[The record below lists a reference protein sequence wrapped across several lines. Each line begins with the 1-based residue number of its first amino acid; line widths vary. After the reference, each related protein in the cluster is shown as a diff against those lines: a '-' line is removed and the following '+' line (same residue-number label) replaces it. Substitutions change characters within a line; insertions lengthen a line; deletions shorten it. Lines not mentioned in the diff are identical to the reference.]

1 MGATSV
7 AELDQEDA
15 KIVTLARSARAR
27 TGAAEGS
34 AVRDTDGRTYAACT
48 VALPSLR
55 LTALQAAVAA
65 AVASGAEGLEA
76 AAVVTSA
83 GAIDPASAQAVHDLS
98 PTAHILRANPTGEVQ
113 RIQRA

>member
-1 MGATSV
+1 V
-7 AELDQEDA
+7 AELGPELDQEDA

-27 TGAAEGS
+27 TGAAEGA

-48 VALPSLR
+48 VNLPSLR

-83 GAIDPASAQAVHDLS
+83 DTVDEASLGAVRDLGAAA
-98 PTAHILRANPTGEVQ
+98 PVFRADNSGDVLVTV
-113 RIQRA
+113 R